1 MRHVKAYRK
10 LGMNTS
16 HRKAMMRNMVT
27 SLIEHERIE
36 TTDKRAKEIRRLAER
51 MVTLGKRGDLHSM
64 RLSLKTIR
72 TKTAAKKLFDELAPR
87 FKEKQGGYTRIVKTG
102 RRVGDNA
109 DMAIL
114 EWSVQAAD
122 VEKAAKKETKKE
134 TKKAAKKETKKAAV
148 KETEKED
155 KKDTGK
161 EAKKEE

>member
-10 LGMNTS
+10 LGMNAS

-36 TTDKRAKEIRRLAER
+36 TTDIRAKELRRLADR

-64 RLSLKTIR
+64 RRSLQTVR

-87 FKEKQGGYTRIVKTG
+87 FKEKQGGYTRIVKIG
-102 RRVGDNA
+102 RRHGDNA

-114 EWSVQAAD
+114 EWSLQAVD
-122 VEKAAKKETKKE
+122 VEKEKKKAAKKSAKKETKKE
-134 TKKAAKKETKKAAV
+134 
-148 KETEKED
+148 
-155 KKDTGK
+155 G
-161 EAKKEE
+161 